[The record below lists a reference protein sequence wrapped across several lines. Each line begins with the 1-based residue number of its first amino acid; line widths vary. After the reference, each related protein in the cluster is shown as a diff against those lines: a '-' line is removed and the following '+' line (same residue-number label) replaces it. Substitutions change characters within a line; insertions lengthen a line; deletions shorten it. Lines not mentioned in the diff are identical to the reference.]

1 MSLSIAEV
9 KKIAQ
14 LARIKLTPDEEKR
27 HAATISVVLDYMKI
41 LNEVDTNGVE
51 QTSQVTG
58 LEDVTRPD
66 EPRDC
71 KIVKEL
77 LAQMP
82 QLENNELA
90 VPVVFAETEES

>member
-1 MSLSIAEV
+1 MSLSIEEV

-14 LARIKLTPDEEKR
+14 LARIKLSPEEEKR

-41 LNEVDTNGVE
+41 LNEVDTKGVE

-58 LEDVTRPD
+58 LEDVVRAD

-71 KIVKEL
+71 KIIKEL

-82 QLENNELA
+82 ETESNELV
-90 VPVVFAETEES
+90 VPVVFAETNEL